1 MKAFFM
7 KVFFLGLSGLLISVP
22 AQAVSGYQNGNGT
35 CMKKNGGGRLCYKE
49 GKGVPQPHCDV
60 WIEGGSHCGR
70 KGISGSQDGIVERIY
85 HKEIST
91 VDGSKP
97 DNRKTIDSKSVESI
111 R

>member
-1 MKAFFM
+1 MKAIFM
-7 KVFFLGLSGLLISVP
+7 KVFFLGLSGLLLSVP

-35 CMKKNGGGRLCYKE
+35 CMKKGGGGRLCYKE

-70 KGISGSQDGIVERIY
+70 KGISGNQDGIVERI
-85 HKEIST
+85 HRKEIST
-91 VDGSKP
+91 IDGLRPSP
-97 DNRKTIDSKSVESI
+97 HKTIESKSIESI